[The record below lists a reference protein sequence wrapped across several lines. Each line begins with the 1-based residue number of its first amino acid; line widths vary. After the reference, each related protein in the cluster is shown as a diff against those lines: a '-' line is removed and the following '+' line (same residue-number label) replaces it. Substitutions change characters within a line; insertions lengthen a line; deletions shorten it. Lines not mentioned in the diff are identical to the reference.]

1 MGKKVKLFVFS
12 DVHGHADTLYCALT
26 AAGYDPH
33 DRRHIL
39 VDCGDNFDRGPQNA
53 EMYRFVR
60 RLPHRS
66 ILLCGNH
73 EEMLA
78 DLLSGGTDFGRYE
91 ANGALQTAA
100 ELLGVSP
107 DSLVRAP
114 ERTAR
119 RVRARRIVRRIGRM
133 REFFEAKHYVFVH
146 GWLPTVTDGS
156 GQRCIPSDWRSATPE
171 MWAHARW
178 DSWVDAWEKGLVLPD
193 KTVVCGH
200 RECAQG
206 HRRFSGEACDAPFY
220 GAGVIAIDAC
230 TVRSGTVNVLVL
242 EDELL

>member
-1 MGKKVKLFVFS
+1 MGRKVRLFVFS
-12 DVHGHADTLYCALT
+12 DVHGHADALRS
-26 AAGYDPH
+26 ALIFAGYDA
-33 DRRHIL
+33 RNRNHIL

-53 EMYRFVR
+53 AVYCMLRRMVR
-60 RLPHRS
+60 RS
-66 ILLCGNH
+66 VLLCGNH

-91 ANGALQTAA
+91 ANGVLQTAS
-100 ELLGVSP
+100 ELLGMP
-107 DSLVRAP
+107 QEQLIRYP

-119 RVRARRIVRRIGRM
+119 MLRARRIVRRIGRM
-133 REFFEAKHYVFVH
+133 REFFETKRYVFVH
-146 GWLPTVTDGS
+146 GWLPTVLDKS
-156 GQRCIPSDWRSATPE
+156 GMRRIPDDWRAAPPE
-171 MWAHARW
+171 VWAHARW

-206 HRRFSGEACDAPFY
+206 HRRFHGAASDAPFHD
-220 GAGVIAIDAC
+220 AGVIAIDAC
-230 TVRSGTVNVLVL
+230 TVRSGLVNVLVL